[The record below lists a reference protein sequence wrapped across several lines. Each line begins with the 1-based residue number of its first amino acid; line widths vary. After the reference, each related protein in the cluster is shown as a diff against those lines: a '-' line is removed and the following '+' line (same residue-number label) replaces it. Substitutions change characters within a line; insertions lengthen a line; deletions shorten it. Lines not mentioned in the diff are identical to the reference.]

1 MIIKYVLN
9 GDGTIPDYVED
20 GGYFIDPND
29 VTVAR
34 IGTAVSGG
42 IPSDAPATTVS
53 ISKSDL
59 INRVQGL
66 IDEPPQGSPP
76 IAYGPDGEILPPET
90 ATEIVDAW
98 CIQVGEV

>member
-9 GDGTIPDYVED
+9 GDGTIPDYVEN
-20 GGYFIDPND
+20 GGYFN
-29 VTVAR
+29 VTEVK
-34 IGTAVSGG
+34 IGTAVPSG

-59 INRVQGL
+59 IIRVQVL
-66 IDEPPQGSPP
+66 IDAGDYYLPVE
-76 IAYGPDGEILPPET
+76 YGPDGETLPPET

>member
-9 GDGTIPDYVED
+9 GDGTIPNYVEN
-20 GGYFIDPND
+20 GGSFMEPDD
-29 VTVAR
+29 VTEAL
-34 IGTAVSGG
+34 IGKATPSG

-53 ISKSDL
+53 ISKTDL
-59 INRVQGL
+59 IAHVQSIMDAG
-66 IDEPPQGSPP
+66 DHSPP
-76 IAYGPDGEILPPET
+76 VEYGPDGETLPPET